1 MRPILNQC
9 LSGYATE
16 KNRCNSEKTPRNNFR
31 LFLLQKMR
39 AGLVRKIG
47 GGRSEEL
54 VVRYGNPHRRPRTAI
69 LAKFLFLVVPI
80 GGGVGGSGK
89 NFLYHW

>member
-1 MRPILNQC
+1 
-9 LSGYATE
+9 
-16 KNRCNSEKTPRNNFR
+16 
-31 LFLLQKMR
+31 MR
-39 AGLVRKIG
+39 ADIVRKIG
-47 GGRSEEL
+47 GGIRSEEL
-54 VVRYGNPHRRPRTAI
+54 VVRYGNLRRRDHTAI

>member
-1 MRPILNQC
+1 M
-9 LSGYATE
+9 
-16 KNRCNSEKTPRNNFR
+16 
-31 LFLLQKMR
+31 
-39 AGLVRKIG
+39 RKIG
-47 GGRSEEL
+47 GGIRSEEL
-54 VVRYGNPHRRPRTAI
+54 VVRYGNLRRRDHTAI